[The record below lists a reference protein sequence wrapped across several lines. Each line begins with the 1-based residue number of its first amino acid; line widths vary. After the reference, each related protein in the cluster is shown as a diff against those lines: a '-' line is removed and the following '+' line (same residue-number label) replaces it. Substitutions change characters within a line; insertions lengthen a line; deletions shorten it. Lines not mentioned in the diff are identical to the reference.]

1 MANLKSLL
9 STTLTSFLNSKRAWS
24 TNQVMPSATNITITP
39 ETVSEISENYFMFT
53 APYDGWVSLSGS
65 RDGTSSSNP
74 SFYVASRAVGGGH
87 NQCGVRVLHNI
98 FSCKGRTNR
107 SLLGNEYGRENRS
120 SLPCCFGNVI
130 CEKGVTYG
138 YN

>member
-65 RDGTSSSNP
+65 RDGTSSSFP
-74 SFYVASRAVGGGH
+74 SFYVASRAVGGGIT
-87 NQCGVRVLHNI
+87 GVAFGYFITSFPVKAGQVVRFWATNMAEKTVLLYRAV
-98 FSCKGRTNR
+98 SGT
-107 SLLGNEYGRENRS
+107 
-120 SLPCCFGNVI
+120 
-130 CEKGVTYG
+130 
-138 YN
+138 